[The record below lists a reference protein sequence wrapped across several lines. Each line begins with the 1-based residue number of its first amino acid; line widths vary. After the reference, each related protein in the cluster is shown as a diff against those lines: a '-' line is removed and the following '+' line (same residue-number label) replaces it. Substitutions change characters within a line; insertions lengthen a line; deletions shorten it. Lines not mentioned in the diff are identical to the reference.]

1 MKNLKLHE
9 TKTVSAYKI
18 PYTQLAAR
26 FPIHNFLFHPEDVFH
41 IANGEFDTFVL
52 FGGEKNAVILP
63 HWFAMQ
69 LI

>member
-1 MKNLKLHE
+1 MKPGL
-9 TKTVSAYKI
+9 SQ
-18 PYTQLAAR
+18 PAR